1 MLNFIQREDGLKIL
15 HAREDRS
22 KIQIL
27 LNLLFTILQ
36 VQKTEFDAIYKAFFD
51 PTQLHAE
58 GIRLKVLPS
67 LLLYLISY

>member
-1 MLNFIQREDGLKIL
+1 MLNFIQREDALKIL
-15 HAREDRS
+15 NTRKDRS

-27 LNLLFTILQ
+27 LNWCFTILQ

-58 GIRLKVLPS
+58 GIRLKVRPS
-67 LLLYLISY
+67 LLLYLIYY